1 MQAQLKGKFMKKIL
15 PLLLTFVLIG
25 CSSTGQ
31 LGEQVM
37 GNPGSPM
44 WFASASLETQVH
56 YYKSEC
62 RAYGYSDGTSQMAQ
76 CLQTS
81 IQNAKER
88 ARQRLD
94 AFAYSQRQ
102 YNQRFRCNT
111 FGYTTT
117 CKSY

>member
-1 MQAQLKGKFMKKIL
+1 MKKIF
-15 PLLLTFVLIG
+15 PLFLTLTLFG

-31 LGEQVM
+31 LGEQVI
-37 GNPGSPM
+37 GIPGSPM

-62 RAYGYSDGTSQMAQ
+62 KAYGYTDGTSQMAQ

-88 ARQRLD
+88 ARARLD

-102 YNQRFRCNT
+102 YNQSFRCTT

-117 CKSY
+117 CNSY

>member
-1 MQAQLKGKFMKKIL
+1 MIKKIL
-15 PLLLTFVLIG
+15 PFLLTLALIG

-31 LGEQVM
+31 LGEQVI

-44 WFASASLETQVH
+44 WFASASLTTQVY
-56 YYKSEC
+56 YYKTEC
-62 RAYGYSDGTSQMAQ
+62 KAYGYKDGTSQMAQ
-76 CLQTS
+76 CLQSS
-81 IQNAKER
+81 IQKAKEGAR
-88 ARQRLD
+88 ARLD
-94 AFAYSQRQ
+94 AFSYSQRQ

>member
-1 MQAQLKGKFMKKIL
+1 MKKIL

-81 IQNAKER
+81 IQNTKER